1 MRLDLKIQNSA
12 YGFIEA
18 CREGRVRRLPSALCS
33 PENSVTI
40 NCLLLMCSDQLVRG
54 LSGEGGCLTF
64 NKKSAKNRGKFIIG
78 IICGGDRQNTERT
91 SKILSTK
98 KNIEVYIIDIR
109 VLFIVITEL
118 VVWMSL
124 FLEPELS
131 MILPALTTVELL

>member
-1 MRLDLKIQNSA
+1 MEKNIAMRLDLKIQNNA

-64 NKKSAKNRGKFIIG
+64 NKKSAKKRGKFIIG
-78 IICGGDRQNTERT
+78 IICGGDRQNTEWT
-91 SKILSTK
+91 SKILST
-98 KNIEVYIIDIR
+98 KNIEVYIIDIG

-118 VVWMSL
+118 VVWVN
-124 FLEPELS
+124 FF
-131 MILPALTTVELL
+131 